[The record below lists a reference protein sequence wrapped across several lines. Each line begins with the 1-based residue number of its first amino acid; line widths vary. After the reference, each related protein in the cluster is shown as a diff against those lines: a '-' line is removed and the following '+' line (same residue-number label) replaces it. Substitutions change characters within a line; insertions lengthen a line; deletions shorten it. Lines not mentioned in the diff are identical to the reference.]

1 MPKTAEKKKKNF
13 KIFSPVRPNID
24 TKDVSNKSRNNSMR
38 KRNNVSPNR
47 KQREKT
53 QIEENEVNNQN
64 AKKRPT
70 KKFNQKEFEKRL
82 EKFNAWEQKKKE
94 KIEKL
99 QKEKKQKEMEKYNK
113 NNIHNKKRISC
124 QKIPSII
131 DRLYSKD
138 IHKRKQ
144 KKIILT
150 QIYTPTFTP
159 FLYTKKENIRK
170 SQKKIERNDYHKT
183 QSQRNIKVNARKD
196 NFDNNNFSTVYNKKK
211 SEKLLGDDI
220 DRDEFDDEEV
230 KKHNKYRKVYSK
242 KNLNNL
248 TINIDKNIPT
258 INDSI
263 YRNERFSDNE
273 DEETERIFI
282 ENAYRNRLFKHK
294 K

>member
-1 MPKTAEKKKKNF
+1 MKLIIKMLKKGQRKNLIKKNL
-13 KIFSPVRPNID
+13 K
-24 TKDVSNKSRNNSMR
+24 KDWKNLTHGNR
-38 KRNNVSPNR
+38 KR
-47 KQREKT
+47 K
-53 QIEENEVNNQN
+53 
-64 AKKRPT
+64 
-70 KKFNQKEFEKRL
+70 
-82 EKFNAWEQKKKE
+82 
-94 KIEKL
+94 
-99 QKEKKQKEMEKYNK
+99 KKQKNY
-113 NNIHNKKRISC
+113 KKR
-124 QKIPSII
+124 K
-131 DRLYSKD
+131 SK
-138 IHKRKQ
+138 
-144 KKIILT
+144 KKW
-150 QIYTPTFTP
+150 
-159 FLYTKKENIRK
+159 KNIRK

-294 K
+294 KQNRITNEGI